1 MWNVMFPSILAALLI
16 AAPLY
21 CASLK
26 EALTFHA
33 SFDGSTDAAYAAG
46 DPRIYTAPAY
56 KEQRQAKPGID
67 SPDIEIAKG
76 EGRFGDALRFKQ
88 KNTRAI
94 FFQAAK
100 NVAFDAK
107 NWSGTVSFWLR
118 LDPDADL
125 APGFCDPIQ
134 VTDKAYNDSAIWVDF
149 TKDDKPRHFRLGVFG
164 ELKVWNPKDVPS
176 DKNPDFNNRL
186 VVVQKPP
193 FSRAKWTHVVITY
206 QGLGSGNGL
215 AKLYLDGALQ
225 GTAQGIRESFAWDPS
240 LGALRLGVAYVGL
253 FDELAV
259 FDRPLEEK
267 EVKQLHALKKGVAEL
282 HRGMRR

>member
-1 MWNVMFPSILAALLI
+1 MLPLIAALLLSVSLH
-16 AAPLY
+16 A
-21 CASLK
+21 ASLK
-26 EALTFHA
+26 DALTFHA
-33 SFDGSTDAAYAAG
+33 SFDGKTDAAFALG
-46 DPRIYTAPAY
+46 DPRIHSALNY
-56 KEQRQAKPGID
+56 KAQKEAKPGLD
-67 SPDIEIAKG
+67 SPDIEPAKG

-94 FFQAAK
+94 FYQAAK
-100 NVAFDAK
+100 NIAFDPK

-149 TKDDKPRHFRLGVFG
+149 TKDEKPRHFRLGVFG
-164 ELKVWNPKDVPS
+164 ELKVWNPKDTPA

-193 FSRAKWTHVVITY
+193 FTRAKWTHVVVTY
-206 QGLGSGNGL
+206 QSLGSGNGW

-225 GTAQGIRESFAWDPS
+225 GTAQSIRETFAWDPAM
-240 LGALRLGVAYVGL
+240 GALRLGVAYVGL

-259 FDRPLEEK
+259 FNRPLDDK
-267 EVKQLHALKKGVAEL
+267 EVKRLHGLKKGVSEL
-282 HRGMRR
+282 HRGAGR